1 MVERWRKRIRM
12 SFTTRMIAAFVFVIL
27 IPALFTS
34 FSFYVVSNATVKQNV
49 REASVQIAKQGADS
63 LSFIFNAGSDVSDMI
78 YIDSR
83 IQHVL
88 ANQPSEGGDPALWRE
103 NEEYM
108 KSFLNN
114 VVYSSS
120 FVNIV
125 YVLKDNATG
134 WGSGTFS
141 RVKLARYDLGNQ
153 PWAEKARELEG
164 GLVWS
169 GIAADRLSSGGDNT
183 EMVLP
188 IGRAIKDYSS
198 GETVGYILVNLNGR
212 KLIDKIKEMKLGETG
227 AFFVVNSEGRL
238 MISADEASIGG
249 MVSNKELL
257 SHIGNDPRIEF
268 EFLLGDVPYY
278 GVQQP
283 LSNGWRLVGTVPV
296 HEITDKLSALH
307 RNILMSF
314 GIFTLLG
321 IAAGLVIASRVTK
334 PVKQLTRGMK
344 LVQKG
349 DLTVRTDVKTN
360 DEFGLMSHQFNRMI
374 GDINLL
380 MEQVTE
386 EQKLK
391 QEAELRA
398 AVHRINPHFLF
409 NTLGTIRW
417 LIKYGEAEKAY
428 DGISALTRLLEAN
441 MGRKGSFVTL
451 AEELD
456 IIAKYLVILEMRYH
470 LRFHLQVRLDE
481 TAASLPVPRM
491 LVQPLVENAIF
502 HGIVPKGTD
511 GEIEIHAVS
520 EGEAVVITVTDNG
533 IGLLPE
539 KEDLMASMEKAV
551 REGHTGIGLQH
562 VHECARLYFDHG
574 SRVTMKSREE
584 GGTVAKLVLIP
595 QKKPRQE
602 GQRHVDSD
610 DRRR

>member
-1 MVERWRKRIRM
+1 MAERWRKRNRM
-12 SFTTRMIAAFVFVIL
+12 SFTARMIAAFVLVIL
-27 IPALFTS
+27 IPTLFTS

-49 REASVQIAKQGADS
+49 REASIQIAKQGADS

-88 ANQPSEGGDPALWRE
+88 ANQPSEGVDLVLWRE

-125 YVLKDNATG
+125 YVLKDHETG

-141 RVKLARYDLGNQ
+141 RVKLARYYVQDQ
-153 PWAEKARELEG
+153 PWAAEARELEG

-169 GIAADRLSSGGDNT
+169 PIMADQLSSGGDNT

-188 IGRAIKDYSS
+188 IGRAIKDYGS
-198 GETVGYILVNLNGR
+198 GATVGYILVNLNGR
-212 KLIDKIKEMKLGETG
+212 KLIDKIEEMKLGQTG
-227 AFFVVNSEGRL
+227 SFFVVNGEGRI
-238 MISADEASIGG
+238 MVSADQGRIGS
-249 MVSNKELL
+249 VVPNRELL
-257 SHIGNDPRIEF
+257 AHITNDQRIEF
-268 EFLLGDVPYY
+268 EFKQEDVHHY
-278 GVQQP
+278 GVKQP
-283 LSNGWRLVGTVPV
+283 LSNGWLLVGTVPV
-296 HEITDKLSALH
+296 HEITDRLSALH

-314 GIFTLLG
+314 GVFTLLG
-321 IAAGLVIASRVTK
+321 IGMGLVIASRVTR
-334 PVKQLTRGMK
+334 PVKQLTKGMK

-349 DLTVRTDVKTN
+349 DLTVRTDVRTN
-360 DEFGLMSHQFNRMI
+360 DEFGLMSHQFNKMI
-374 GDINLL
+374 GDINVL

-417 LIKYGEAEKAY
+417 LIKYGQSEKAY
-428 DGISALTRLLEAN
+428 EGISALTRLLEAN
-441 MGRKGSFVTL
+441 MGKKGSFVTI

-456 IIAKYLVILEMRYH
+456 IIEKYLVILEMRYNLKFH
-470 LRFHLQVRLDE
+470 LRLSVE
-481 TAASLPVPRM
+481 ESAAALPVPRM
-491 LVQPLVENAIF
+491 LIQPLVENAIF

-511 GEIEIHAVS
+511 GEIGIDVAS
-520 EGEAVVITVTDNG
+520 EGEAVIITVTDNG

-539 KEDLMASMEKAV
+539 KEDVMASVEKAV

-562 VHECARLYFDHG
+562 VHECARLYFEHG
-574 SRVTMKSREE
+574 SKVTLEPREE
-584 GGTVAKLVLIP
+584 GGAEARIVLFP
-595 QKKPRQE
+595 KKTPKQE
-602 GQRHVDSD
+602 GEAACGQL
-610 DRRR
+610 